1 MNFKPILVCFLLL
14 FAVSACKRKDK
25 YAEVRAVLEQVLAD
39 DQKFR
44 NPYIPEKQNP
54 LDRKNKEIVRIL
66 NSVFTSLT
74 NSYAMLLSCS
84 YV

>member
-54 LDRKNKEIVRIL
+54 LDRKNKEIVTKII
-66 NSVFTSLT
+66 VK
-74 NSYAMLLSCS
+74 LSRNIKDS
-84 YV
+84 KKNME